1 MNEQKTFLI
10 IDGHGLAYRGYYA
23 IKANLSA
30 PDGTPTRMLVGA
42 MNALFKVQKEIH
54 PDCTVIVFD
63 AAGKTFRHELLP
75 DYKAKREKTPD
86 DFRIQLPI
94 LKDLLKFSGYKIIS
108 RESVEA
114 DDVIASLAKHI
125 QNKGHHAVIFTSD
138 KDLFQ
143 LLGTGVTML
152 RPVSKGNVEIYD
164 VSTFA
169 EEYKFMPSSM
179 ADFLAIAGDSVDN
192 IKGVEGIGDDGAK
205 KLLAQFPT
213 IEEIYKNID
222 KIDTRNK
229 NKLKAF
235 GIEKTL
241 WIRENLTKLRDNLF
255 DDDVNIL
262 DECLNCK
269 SDIEKAIELAERLAL
284 KKVLEHLKK
293 NPDDEDDKTPPSHFV
308 SHLPLAGEASSDT
321 TWQGEAIKPECDLM
335 TLDFKNELKDNP
347 QKFADNPKIWD
358 LKTAYYMLHPDTTGK
373 KFPELLEELKSQDE
387 IDNLAGKL
395 EGEIFSHDGL
405 HEVMTEI
412 DLPLIPVLNCMEA
425 HGVRIEHEKFS
436 LVQKELEEKILE
448 IEEEVINDAGVD
460 INVNS
465 PKQVSWLLFER
476 LGFKPETKT
485 KGKTSY
491 STDAAV
497 LEKLSKLPNGKIPA
511 LILEHREL
519 AKMLSGFVVP
529 LQRAADADGIIHT
542 TFLPASTGTGRLS
555 SRDPNL
561 QNIPAYGNWA
571 EKIKSGLIPVEPG
584 NIFVSADYS
593 QIELRVLAYMSG
605 EEKLIEAFRNQRDI
619 HTETAS
625 WVFDT
630 APEFVTPELRRA
642 AKMINFGLLYG
653 MSSFGLAERL
663 GISRRE
669 AAEIMK
675 KYFDALPEIQNF
687 LEIIVN
693 DAKERGYSRTL
704 AGRIRPV
711 NEIPA
716 WGAALDRALI
726 NSPVQ
731 GTAADIARRAMIKF
745 AEKVPGKLFLQVHD
759 SLVCECSEKEAGEI
773 ADTLSEIM
781 KSSGGEINHL
791 EVQIKSG
798 KSLCDV

>member
-1 MNEQKTFLI
+1 MNGQKTFLI
-10 IDGHGLAYRGYYA
+10 IDGHGWAYRGYYA
-23 IKANLSA
+23 LKANLTA
-30 PDGTPTRMLVGA
+30 PDGTPTKMLVGA
-42 MNALFKVQKEIH
+42 MNALFKVQKEIQ

-63 AAGKTFRHELLP
+63 AEGKTFRHELLP
-75 DYKAKREKTPD
+75 DYKATREKTPD
-86 DFRIQLPI
+86 DFRVQLPI
-94 LKDLLKFSGYKIIS
+94 LKDLLKFSGYEIIS
-108 RESVEA
+108 RKGVEA
-114 DDVIASLAKHI
+114 DDVIASLARCTQKE
-125 QNKGHHAVIFTSD
+125 GHHAVIFTSD
-138 KDLFQ
+138 KDFFQ
-143 LLGTGVTML
+143 LLGTGITVL
-152 RPVSKGNVEIYD
+152 RPISKGNTKIYD
-164 VSTFA
+164 VSAFV

-205 KLLAQFPT
+205 KMLAQFPT
-213 IEEIYKNID
+213 IEEIYRNID

-229 NKLKAF
+229 NRLKAF

-241 WIRENLTKLRDNLF
+241 WIRENLIKLRDNLF
-255 DDDVNIL
+255 DNDTNIL
-262 DECLNCK
+262 DECLNFK
-269 SDIEKAIELAERLAL
+269 PDIEKAVELAERLAL

-293 NPDDEDDKTPPSHFV
+293 NPDDDKETSEHSTKISSP
-308 SHLPLAGEASSDT
+308 LPAFSNKKIEF
-321 TWQGEAIKPECDLM
+321 IKPECDLL
-335 TLDFKNELKDNP
+335 TLDFKNELKDNT

-358 LKTAYYMLHPDTTGK
+358 LKTAYYMIHPDTTGK
-373 KFPELLEELKSQDE
+373 KFPELLEKLQYKDE

-395 EGEIFSHDGL
+395 EGEIFSYDGL

-412 DLPLIPVLNCMEA
+412 DLPLIPVLNCMEE

-436 LVQKELEEKILE
+436 LVQKELEEKILG
-448 IEEEVINDAGVD
+448 IEAEVTNDAGVD

-476 LGFKPETKT
+476 LGFTPETKT

-519 AKMLSGFVVP
+519 AKMLSGFVMP
-529 LQRAADADGIIHT
+529 LQKAADSDGIIHT

-605 EEKLIEAFRNQRDI
+605 EEKLIEAFKNQRDI

-630 APEFVTPELRRA
+630 EPEFVTPELRRA

-663 GISRRE
+663 GTSRRE